1 MNFKNVVDLN
11 AVRVSLK
18 NVTVRWSMVENLSL
32 LHSSMMDDVEFAI

>member
-32 LHSSMMDDVEFAI
+32 LHSSMMDDDEFSI